1 MGVCVE
7 TGVLA
12 KTLLE
17 KEPPVDYQFART
29 VRYLGRYYHRLP
41 REGRL
46 LVVCMAVLLLW
57 MQAEYFGE
65 TLGKTLYYLT
75 H

>member
-1 MGVCVE
+1 M
-7 TGVLA
+7 
-12 KTLLE
+12 
-17 KEPPVDYQFART
+17 DYQFART

-41 REGRL
+41 REGRF
-46 LVVCMAVLLLW
+46 LVVCMAILLLW

-65 TLGKTLYYLT
+65 TLGKALYYLT